1 MELTEAV
8 RDELKAEL
16 PDVQDDT
23 ALILLPFGSDEQL
36 DPADTLVGDD
46 GKATRIL
53 IKQSN
58 EIFVLAADRQYR
70 RREQGP
76 EKPAYHKY
84 GIESYPVS
92 SKTFSDVRNPKLIV
106 NTDDKAKEYDV
117 EYAHFRIGSQPE
129 WIPLDPKNVDVE
141 RNQMTYLTLRG
152 LPPTSS
158 VRIRIRG
165 VGINKKS
172 AWGQA
177 QSVFRIAERRAMAPR
192 QRPRVQ
198 PRPVPAPVA
207 APVAVAPPAAP
218 PAAAPPVAAPVAV
231 PAATGLSIPAASAT
245 SSRSWRWT
253 LGCDTTAARSSW
265 PTRRPIRARSLGMA
279 R

>member
-16 PDVQDDT
+16 PDVQDNT

-129 WIPLDPKNVDVE
+129 WIPLDPKNVEVE
-141 RNQMTYLTLRG
+141 RNQMTYLTLRDC
-152 LPPTSS
+152 
-158 VRIRIRG
+158 
-165 VGINKKS
+165 
-172 AWGQA
+172 
-177 QSVFRIAERRAMAPR
+177 RR
-192 QRPRVQ
+192 
-198 PRPVPAPVA
+198 
-207 APVAVAPPAAP
+207 
-218 PAAAPPVAAPVAV
+218 
-231 PAATGLSIPAASAT
+231 
-245 SSRSWRWT
+245 
-253 LGCDTTAARSSW
+253 
-265 PTRRPIRARSLGMA
+265 RRR
-279 R
+279 